1 MNANP
6 IRVLMAALALTN
18 SILISARVRQ
28 DLEVEI
34 VMKTSTI
41 VYQEILA

>member
-6 IRVLMAALALTN
+6 IHVLMTALVSTN
-18 SILISARVRQ
+18 SILITARVSQ

-34 VMKTSTI
+34 VKKTSMI
-41 VYQEILA
+41 VYQETRA